1 MSLVIVYFY
10 VILGDRDDVSEI
22 NTGYI
27 CFSDELNAAKI
38 VPNLKVFDCLE
49 L

>member
-1 MSLVIVYFY
+1 VSLVIVDFY
-10 VILGDRDDVSEI
+10 VMFGDCDDVSEI

-38 VPNLKVFDCLE
+38 VPNLKAFDCLE